1 MRFNQFPNHS
11 CVLIAIACLLG
22 MGCSSTDYWL
32 LAATGNHGQSAEAAT
47 PSSSTENEPI
57 THEQSSPADI
67 SSVSVSTSST
77 VRSLEDIL
85 RIKSLSEQQL
95 ALHIFLSE
103 LDEAQVVDL
112 LARSQAVF
120 PDTHRYELQF
130 PIIQRLA
137 HQNPSRALTRVLGMY
152 TGYDYMR
159 AVTNV
164 FREWAHSNINEAV
177 SRARTLDP
185 MPKGLALNAIVNTRM
200 DLPESTLR
208 AIALDLG
215 NEKVAISAIAQRR
228 IEEAITEP
236 EKAWNEWAIHLLEG
250 AENTEIVARIG
261 TVWIEKS
268 GLSVLDRIYQSLADT
283 KSKRP
288 VIHSLL
294 EQIAQSDPEG
304 AFNFALTIESDLHNS
319 IVRKLGGIWAE
330 SDPRAAL
337 ETIAGIEREE
347 VRNAAAD
354 AVVGAWAQSRP
365 REMLESLDSL
375 PADLQETVSKIA
387 VSALTREFPE
397 EAAQFV
403 AAMESSPL
411 KTSSAKSVA
420 SAWSRRDLNAALEW
434 ILDDP
439 GIEEIRSTLLF
450 SIMGRLLVDADPLL
464 AMTTVLA
471 QAIEGYESDLGLN
484 GTKEEIE
491 LEVISALAK
500 SNLELAIDLLP
511 QLHEGRTR
519 FAAFKEIA
527 GKLIEDEE
535 IDRAF
540 SLAEQIA
547 EFDIQNFHIALAAA
561 WAESDLG
568 ELLNSMDRFAP
579 EELKSKVSFMLL
591 DDSRYRGSLSDE
603 QVLDVRRHLTNEHR
617 KALEEGDSDVLPP
630 VFQDF

>member
-1 MRFNQFPNHS
+1 M
-11 CVLIAIACLLG
+11 
-22 MGCSSTDYWL
+22 
-32 LAATGNHGQSAEAAT
+32 LAATGNHSQSAEAAT

-57 THEQSSPADI
+57 THEQSSPAEI

-120 PDTHRYELQF
+120 PDTQRYELQF

-164 FREWAHSNINEAV
+164 FREWALSNINEAV

-185 MPKGLALNAIVNTRM
+185 MPKGLALNAIVSTRM

-228 IEEAITEP
+228 IEEAITDP

-283 KSKRP
+283 ETRRP
-288 VIHSLL
+288 VIRSLL

-319 IVRKLGGIWAE
+319 IVRNLGSIWAE

-337 ETIAGIEREE
+337 GTIAGIVRGE

-375 PADLQETVSKIA
+375 PADLQETVFTVA

-403 AAMESSPL
+403 VAMESSPL

-420 SAWSRRDLNAALEW
+420 RAWSRHDHNAAIEW
-434 ILDDP
+434 ILNDP
-439 GIEEIRSTLLF
+439 GVEEIRFTLLF
-450 SIMGRLLVDADPLL
+450 SILGRLIDADPLL

-471 QAIEGYESDLGLN
+471 QATEGYESDLGLN
-484 GTKEEIE
+484 GTEEEIE
-491 LEVISALAK
+491 LEVISSLAK
-500 SNLELAIDLLP
+500 SNLEMAIDLLP
-511 QLHEGRTR
+511 QVHEG
-519 FAAFKEIA
+519 
-527 GKLIEDEE
+527 
-535 IDRAF
+535 
-540 SLAEQIA
+540 
-547 EFDIQNFHIALAAA
+547 
-561 WAESDLG
+561 
-568 ELLNSMDRFAP
+568 
-579 EELKSKVSFMLL
+579 
-591 DDSRYRGSLSDE
+591 
-603 QVLDVRRHLTNEHR
+603 
-617 KALEEGDSDVLPP
+617 
-630 VFQDF
+630 